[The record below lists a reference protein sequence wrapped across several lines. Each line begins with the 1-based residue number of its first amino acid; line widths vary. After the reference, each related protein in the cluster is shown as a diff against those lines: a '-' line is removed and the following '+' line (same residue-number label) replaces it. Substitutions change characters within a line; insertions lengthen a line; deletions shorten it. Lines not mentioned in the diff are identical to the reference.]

1 MQTRFIT
8 ALLSIFVFGS
18 TLLKAQPSSAQTITG
33 TVSFVDR
40 LGDGVLSYQSGDSLY
55 VRVEDADRDVSATTA
70 DTLSVYLTSSI
81 EQVYQTKQDQKV
93 QAPIAIVP
101 NPSKGIFE
109 IQNFPEDATY
119 ELQNLLGQRM
129 IHNGRNSSVDISDL
143 PSGTYLLI
151 VHSNG
156 EQIVERIIKT
166 E

>member
-8 ALLSIFVFGS
+8 
-18 TLLKAQPSSAQTITG
+18 
-33 TVSFVDR
+33 
-40 LGDGVLSYQSGDSLY
+40 
-55 VRVEDADRDVSATTA
+55 
-70 DTLSVYLTSSI
+70 
-81 EQVYQTKQDQKV
+81 
-93 QAPIAIVP
+93 AIVP

-129 IHNGRNSSVDISDL
+129 IHYGRNSSVDISDL